1 MRLEPR
7 REIGSVM
14 TSESP
19 RSQLRES
26 TVAGAIARFVAGQRV
41 ARVYTLPGSHVK
53 PICSELAYLGI
64 QIVSARHECSAVH
77 MAHAEAD
84 LTGRIGVAIV
94 TTGPGLTNAVTG
106 IASAYLSRTPL
117 LVMSARIPDPQAGM
131 GALEEV
137 PQAELV
143 RPVCRYVREISDP
156 RHVLSGLH
164 MAVTIALGSDGP
176 PGPVYVDF
184 TPNLLKQLIAEW
196 HADPNWFALIER
208 PPRLPDSNSIALA
221 AQLIRSSRRP
231 LAFGGRGALE
241 ARADLETFLKSSGCL
256 YLDTRESRG
265 ALPPASPYSIPA
277 LRGRALAEADLVI
290 TLGRRLDFE
299 LAYGSR
305 AVFGESARFIR
316 IGRNAEELSE
326 NRRGDVEV
334 CSDVGA
340 ALQCLVKA
348 DAKPASPD
356 TGWRDELIRAN
367 AEKTRH
373 GMPSRH
379 AKPPCG
385 DGRMHPLVL
394 IEAINHVTDHETISI
409 VDGGDILSFA
419 RIGLRAHTYLDLG
432 PFGCLGSGAPYAVAA
447 ALAFP
452 SRKVVALIGDGAFG
466 FAAMEIETAVRTGA
480 RALFVVANNDAWNIE
495 RQDQL
500 TKYPDQELGSTLS
513 PARYDLLAKA
523 LGAYGER
530 VERAEQLADALQRG
544 LGNLPAVIDVAVT
557 RDAVSPDTKSG
568 LANVPPLHATQ
579 SWDDAERRM
588 LDGPAR
594 QGPAPRST

>member
-1 MRLEPR
+1 
-7 REIGSVM
+7 M
-14 TSESP
+14 TSHSTQSE
-19 RSQLRES
+19 LGDS
-26 TVAGAIARFVAGQRV
+26 TVAAAIARFVAGQGV
-41 ARVYTLPGSHVK
+41 TRVYTLPGSHVK
-53 PICSELAYLGI
+53 PICSELAYLGVR
-64 QIVSARHECSAVH
+64 IVSTRHECSAIH

-94 TTGPGLTNAVTG
+94 TAGPGLTNAVTG

-117 LVMSARIPDPQAGM
+117 LVMSARVPDPQAGM

-143 RPVCRYVREISDP
+143 RPVCRYIREISDA
-156 RHVLSGLH
+156 RHVLPGLH
-164 MAVTIALGSDGP
+164 MAATMALGSDGP

-184 TPNLLKQLIAEW
+184 TPQLLKESMAAW
-196 HADPNWFALIER
+196 HADPYWSTLIVR
-208 PPRLPDSNSIALA
+208 PARLPHDDSIALA
-221 AQLIRSSRRP
+221 AQLIRGSRRP
-231 LAFGGRGALE
+231 LAIGGRGALGSGV
-241 ARADLETFLKSSGCL
+241 ALEKFLQTCGCL

-265 ALPPASPYSIPA
+265 VLPPGNPNSIPA

-305 AVFGESARFIR
+305 AVFSESARFIR
-316 IGRNAEELSE
+316 IGRSAEELSE

-334 CSDVGA
+334 CSDVVA
-340 ALQCLVKA
+340 ALQCLVNA
-348 DAKPASPD
+348 DAKPANAD
-356 TGWRDELIRAN
+356 TDWRGELMRLN
-367 AEKTRH
+367 AEKTRPAA
-373 GMPSRH
+373 PSVH
-379 AKPPCG
+379 TKPPGG
-385 DGRMHPLVL
+385 DGRMHPLTL
-394 IEAINHVTDHETISI
+394 IEAINRVTDNETISI

-452 SRKVVALIGDGAFG
+452 TRRVVALIGDGAFG

-495 RQDQL
+495 RHDQL
-500 TKYPDQELGSTLS
+500 TKYPDQELGTTLS

-530 VERAEQLADALQRG
+530 VERAEDLADALQRG
-544 LGNLPAVIDVAVT
+544 LANLPALIDVAVT

-579 SWDDAERRM
+579 AWEDAERRK
-588 LDGPAR
+588 LERPAR
-594 QGPAPRST
+594 QGSAPT